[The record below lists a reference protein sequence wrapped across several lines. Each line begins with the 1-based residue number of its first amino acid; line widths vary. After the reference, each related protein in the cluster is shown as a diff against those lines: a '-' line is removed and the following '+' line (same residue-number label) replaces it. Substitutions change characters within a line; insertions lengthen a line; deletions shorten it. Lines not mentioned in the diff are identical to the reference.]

1 MLKKISKDFLLYTI
15 GPQIPRIF
23 SFLLLPVFTKYLT
36 TTDYGIS
43 GIVYSY
49 IGLFGALADLG
60 LSIRYSITYFKY
72 PKTYKNRWA
81 LLSGILFWW
90 SLAFSF
96 LQSFIL
102 FIMLPSDMGDAKLTV
117 IILNFISNLLFA
129 SWNSLCTRYLQF
141 KQASVQVA
149 TLSILSGTIAISLNY
164 IFIVRLKLGFM
175 GWFYSSFIISVFQGV
190 FSLYWLFIYNR
201 LKINFNIFH
210 KSVLR
215 ILFITIPLV
224 LHNYAGYLLD
234 SSDRVVMAIFKINTA
249 KIGIYNFAYIFALYF
264 DFITTSVGI
273 ATGPMFAKLFFSKNE
288 MRY

>member
-102 FIMLPSDMGDAKLTV
+102 FIMLPSDMGDAK
-117 IILNFISNLLFA
+117 
-129 SWNSLCTRYLQF
+129 
-141 KQASVQVA
+141 
-149 TLSILSGTIAISLNY
+149 
-164 IFIVRLKLGFM
+164 
-175 GWFYSSFIISVFQGV
+175 
-190 FSLYWLFIYNR
+190 
-201 LKINFNIFH
+201 
-210 KSVLR
+210 
-215 ILFITIPLV
+215 
-224 LHNYAGYLLD
+224 
-234 SSDRVVMAIFKINTA
+234 
-249 KIGIYNFAYIFALYF
+249 
-264 DFITTSVGI
+264 
-273 ATGPMFAKLFFSKNE
+273 
-288 MRY
+288 